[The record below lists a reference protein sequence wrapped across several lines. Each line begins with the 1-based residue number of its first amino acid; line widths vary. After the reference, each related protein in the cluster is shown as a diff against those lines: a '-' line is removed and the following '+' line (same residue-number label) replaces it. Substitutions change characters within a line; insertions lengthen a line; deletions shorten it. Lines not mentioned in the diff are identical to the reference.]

1 MKTNPIKLEKKLKLK
16 FSDQKIFIKS
26 LTHKSFDSINNNEK
40 IEFLGDRV
48 LGLII
53 AKKLLELYPDE
64 KEGVLDKKFASLV
77 NKKKCLEIAKKIE
90 LEKYILVLNPKNKKI
105 EIEDKIVADCLEALI
120 GAIYL
125 DKGLNF
131 TEKFILN
138 LWSEHI
144 TASVITQI
152 DAKTKLQEYSL
163 KIFKVL
169 PIYKLISNTG
179 PRHKPLFKVA
189 VKLKNTKFFTAE
201 GTSKKDAEQ
210 NAASLC
216 LQDIFKKMNWDDSA
230 YLVSK
235 NRYSE
240 NSIIAEV
247 FTENHGKISGI
258 IFGGTSKKIK
268 NYLQIGNKIY
278 VNYNSKSVTRIGYFK
293 IEILKALTPLYFDQ
307 NQKLSCITSAMH
319 LIKLL
324 TAEAQSNKEIFKLID
339 KFFEILN
346 SENWIQKY
354 IFWELELLKLL
365 GYDLELKTMAEKEIV
380 DSEVNYYVKSST
392 EKKSIPN
399 FLIDENDMDINLNNL
414 LKGLKL
420 VSDYLEKS
428 ILKPNNLN
436 LPTSRTHFINLLK

>member
-1 MKTNPIKLEKKLKLK
+1 
-16 FSDQKIFIKS
+16 
-26 LTHKSFDSINNNEK
+26 
-40 IEFLGDRV
+40 
-48 LGLII
+48 
-53 AKKLLELYPDE
+53 
-64 KEGVLDKKFASLV
+64 
-77 NKKKCLEIAKKIE
+77 
-90 LEKYILVLNPKNKKI
+90 
-105 EIEDKIVADCLEALI
+105 
-120 GAIYL
+120 
-125 DKGLNF
+125 
-131 TEKFILN
+131 
-138 LWSEHI
+138 
-144 TASVITQI
+144 
-152 DAKTKLQEYSL
+152 
-163 KIFKVL
+163 
-169 PIYKLISNTG
+169 
-179 PRHKPLFKVA
+179 
-189 VKLKNTKFFTAE
+189 
-201 GTSKKDAEQ
+201 
-210 NAASLC
+210 
-216 LQDIFKKMNWDDSA
+216 MNWDDSA

-293 IEILKALTPLYFDQ
+293 IEILKALTPLYFDE

-339 KFFEILN
+339 TFFEILTYD
-346 SENWIQKY
+346 NWIQRY

-365 GYDLELKTMAEKEIV
+365 GYDLELKNMVEKEII
-380 DSEVNYYVKSST
+380 DSEINYFVKSST
-392 EKKSIPN
+392 EKKIIPN
-399 FLIDENDMDINLNNL
+399 FLIDESNLDVNLKNL

>member
-1 MKTNPIKLEKKLKLK
+1 
-16 FSDQKIFIKS
+16 
-26 LTHKSFDSINNNEK
+26 
-40 IEFLGDRV
+40 
-48 LGLII
+48 
-53 AKKLLELYPDE
+53 
-64 KEGVLDKKFASLV
+64 
-77 NKKKCLEIAKKIE
+77 
-90 LEKYILVLNPKNKKI
+90 
-105 EIEDKIVADCLEALI
+105 
-120 GAIYL
+120 
-125 DKGLNF
+125 
-131 TEKFILN
+131 
-138 LWSEHI
+138 
-144 TASVITQI
+144 
-152 DAKTKLQEYSL
+152 
-163 KIFKVL
+163 
-169 PIYKLISNTG
+169 
-179 PRHKPLFKVA
+179 
-189 VKLKNTKFFTAE
+189 
-201 GTSKKDAEQ
+201 
-210 NAASLC
+210 
-216 LQDIFKKMNWDDSA
+216 MNWDDSA

-293 IEILKALTPLYFDQ
+293 IEILKALTPLYFDE

-339 KFFEILN
+339 KFFEILT
-346 SENWIQKY
+346 SDNWIQKY

-365 GYDLELKTMAEKEIV
+365 GYDLELKNMAEKEIV

-392 EKKSIPN
+392 EKKIIPN
-399 FLIDENDMDINLNNL
+399 FLIDENNVDVNLKNL

-420 VSDYLEKS
+420 ISDYLEKT

>member
-1 MKTNPIKLEKKLKLK
+1 
-16 FSDQKIFIKS
+16 
-26 LTHKSFDSINNNEK
+26 
-40 IEFLGDRV
+40 
-48 LGLII
+48 
-53 AKKLLELYPDE
+53 
-64 KEGVLDKKFASLV
+64 
-77 NKKKCLEIAKKIE
+77 
-90 LEKYILVLNPKNKKI
+90 
-105 EIEDKIVADCLEALI
+105 
-120 GAIYL
+120 
-125 DKGLNF
+125 
-131 TEKFILN
+131 
-138 LWSEHI
+138 
-144 TASVITQI
+144 
-152 DAKTKLQEYSL
+152 
-163 KIFKVL
+163 
-169 PIYKLISNTG
+169 
-179 PRHKPLFKVA
+179 
-189 VKLKNTKFFTAE
+189 
-201 GTSKKDAEQ
+201 
-210 NAASLC
+210 
-216 LQDIFKKMNWDDSA
+216 MNWDDSA

-278 VNYNSKSVTRIGYFK
+278 VNYNSKSVARIGYFK
-293 IEILKALTPLYFDQ
+293 IEILKALTPLYFDE

-324 TAEAQSNKEIFKLID
+324 TAEAQANKEIFKLID
-339 KFFEILN
+339 KFFEILT
-346 SENWIQKY
+346 SDNWIQKY

-365 GYDLELKTMAEKEIV
+365 GYDLELKNMAKKEIV

-399 FLIDENDMDINLNNL
+399 FLIDENSTDVNVKNL

>member
-1 MKTNPIKLEKKLKLK
+1 
-16 FSDQKIFIKS
+16 
-26 LTHKSFDSINNNEK
+26 
-40 IEFLGDRV
+40 
-48 LGLII
+48 
-53 AKKLLELYPDE
+53 
-64 KEGVLDKKFASLV
+64 
-77 NKKKCLEIAKKIE
+77 
-90 LEKYILVLNPKNKKI
+90 
-105 EIEDKIVADCLEALI
+105 
-120 GAIYL
+120 
-125 DKGLNF
+125 
-131 TEKFILN
+131 
-138 LWSEHI
+138 
-144 TASVITQI
+144 
-152 DAKTKLQEYSL
+152 
-163 KIFKVL
+163 
-169 PIYKLISNTG
+169 
-179 PRHKPLFKVA
+179 
-189 VKLKNTKFFTAE
+189 
-201 GTSKKDAEQ
+201 
-210 NAASLC
+210 
-216 LQDIFKKMNWDDSA
+216 MNWDDSA

-268 NYLQIGNKIY
+268 NYMQIGNKIY

-293 IEILKALTPLYFDQ
+293 IEILKALTPLYFDE

-346 SENWIQKY
+346 SDNWIQKY

-365 GYDLELKTMAEKEIV
+365 GYDLELKTMAEKEII

-399 FLIDENDMDINLNNL
+399 FLIDENNMDVNLKNL

-420 VSDYLEKS
+420 ISNYLEKS

>member
-1 MKTNPIKLEKKLKLK
+1 
-16 FSDQKIFIKS
+16 
-26 LTHKSFDSINNNEK
+26 
-40 IEFLGDRV
+40 
-48 LGLII
+48 
-53 AKKLLELYPDE
+53 
-64 KEGVLDKKFASLV
+64 
-77 NKKKCLEIAKKIE
+77 
-90 LEKYILVLNPKNKKI
+90 
-105 EIEDKIVADCLEALI
+105 
-120 GAIYL
+120 
-125 DKGLNF
+125 
-131 TEKFILN
+131 
-138 LWSEHI
+138 
-144 TASVITQI
+144 
-152 DAKTKLQEYSL
+152 
-163 KIFKVL
+163 
-169 PIYKLISNTG
+169 
-179 PRHKPLFKVA
+179 
-189 VKLKNTKFFTAE
+189 
-201 GTSKKDAEQ
+201 
-210 NAASLC
+210 
-216 LQDIFKKMNWDDSA
+216 MNWDDSA

-293 IEILKALTPLYFDQ
+293 IEILKALTPLYFDE

-324 TAEAQSNKEIFKLID
+324 TAEAQSNKEIFKLIN

-365 GYDLELKTMAEKEIV
+365 GYDLELKTMVEKEIV

-399 FLIDENDMDINLNNL
+399 FLIDENDMDVNLNNL

>member
-1 MKTNPIKLEKKLKLK
+1 
-16 FSDQKIFIKS
+16 
-26 LTHKSFDSINNNEK
+26 
-40 IEFLGDRV
+40 
-48 LGLII
+48 
-53 AKKLLELYPDE
+53 
-64 KEGVLDKKFASLV
+64 
-77 NKKKCLEIAKKIE
+77 
-90 LEKYILVLNPKNKKI
+90 
-105 EIEDKIVADCLEALI
+105 
-120 GAIYL
+120 
-125 DKGLNF
+125 
-131 TEKFILN
+131 
-138 LWSEHI
+138 
-144 TASVITQI
+144 
-152 DAKTKLQEYSL
+152 
-163 KIFKVL
+163 
-169 PIYKLISNTG
+169 
-179 PRHKPLFKVA
+179 
-189 VKLKNTKFFTAE
+189 
-201 GTSKKDAEQ
+201 
-210 NAASLC
+210 
-216 LQDIFKKMNWDDSA
+216 MNWDDSA

-293 IEILKALTPLYFDQ
+293 IEILKALTPLYFDE

-339 KFFEILN
+339 KFFEILT
-346 SENWIQKY
+346 SDNWIQKY

-399 FLIDENDMDINLNNL
+399 FLIDENNKDVNLKNL

>member
-1 MKTNPIKLEKKLKLK
+1 
-16 FSDQKIFIKS
+16 
-26 LTHKSFDSINNNEK
+26 
-40 IEFLGDRV
+40 
-48 LGLII
+48 
-53 AKKLLELYPDE
+53 
-64 KEGVLDKKFASLV
+64 
-77 NKKKCLEIAKKIE
+77 
-90 LEKYILVLNPKNKKI
+90 
-105 EIEDKIVADCLEALI
+105 
-120 GAIYL
+120 
-125 DKGLNF
+125 
-131 TEKFILN
+131 
-138 LWSEHI
+138 
-144 TASVITQI
+144 
-152 DAKTKLQEYSL
+152 
-163 KIFKVL
+163 
-169 PIYKLISNTG
+169 
-179 PRHKPLFKVA
+179 
-189 VKLKNTKFFTAE
+189 
-201 GTSKKDAEQ
+201 
-210 NAASLC
+210 
-216 LQDIFKKMNWDDSA
+216 MNWDDSA

-293 IEILKALTPLYFDQ
+293 IEILKALTPLYFDE

-339 KFFEILN
+339 KFFEILTYH
-346 SENWIQKY
+346 NWIKKY

-365 GYDLELKTMAEKEIV
+365 GYDLELKNMVEKEIV
-380 DSEVNYYVKSST
+380 DSEINYFVKSST

-399 FLIDENDMDINLNNL
+399 FLIDESNLDVNLKNL

>member
-1 MKTNPIKLEKKLKLK
+1 
-16 FSDQKIFIKS
+16 
-26 LTHKSFDSINNNEK
+26 
-40 IEFLGDRV
+40 
-48 LGLII
+48 
-53 AKKLLELYPDE
+53 
-64 KEGVLDKKFASLV
+64 
-77 NKKKCLEIAKKIE
+77 
-90 LEKYILVLNPKNKKI
+90 
-105 EIEDKIVADCLEALI
+105 
-120 GAIYL
+120 
-125 DKGLNF
+125 
-131 TEKFILN
+131 
-138 LWSEHI
+138 
-144 TASVITQI
+144 
-152 DAKTKLQEYSL
+152 
-163 KIFKVL
+163 
-169 PIYKLISNTG
+169 
-179 PRHKPLFKVA
+179 
-189 VKLKNTKFFTAE
+189 
-201 GTSKKDAEQ
+201 
-210 NAASLC
+210 
-216 LQDIFKKMNWDDSA
+216 MNWDDSA

-235 NRYSE
+235 NKYSE

-365 GYDLELKTMAEKEIV
+365 GYDLELKTMAKKEIV

-399 FLIDENDMDINLNNL
+399 FLIDENNMDVNLKNL

>member
-1 MKTNPIKLEKKLKLK
+1 
-16 FSDQKIFIKS
+16 
-26 LTHKSFDSINNNEK
+26 
-40 IEFLGDRV
+40 
-48 LGLII
+48 
-53 AKKLLELYPDE
+53 
-64 KEGVLDKKFASLV
+64 
-77 NKKKCLEIAKKIE
+77 
-90 LEKYILVLNPKNKKI
+90 
-105 EIEDKIVADCLEALI
+105 
-120 GAIYL
+120 
-125 DKGLNF
+125 
-131 TEKFILN
+131 
-138 LWSEHI
+138 
-144 TASVITQI
+144 
-152 DAKTKLQEYSL
+152 
-163 KIFKVL
+163 
-169 PIYKLISNTG
+169 
-179 PRHKPLFKVA
+179 
-189 VKLKNTKFFTAE
+189 
-201 GTSKKDAEQ
+201 
-210 NAASLC
+210 
-216 LQDIFKKMNWDDSA
+216 MNWDDSA
-230 YLVSK
+230 YLISK

-293 IEILKALTPLYFDQ
+293 IEILKALTPLYFDE

-339 KFFEILN
+339 KFFEILTYH
-346 SENWIQKY
+346 NWIQKY

-365 GYDLELKTMAEKEIV
+365 GYDLELKNMVEKEIV
-380 DSEVNYYVKSST
+380 DSEINYFVKSST

-399 FLIDENDMDINLNNL
+399 FLIDESNLDVNLKNL

-436 LPTSRTHFINLLK
+436 LPTSRTHFVNLLK